1 MRLYGRVTL
10 AESAAQVARTYHCAA
25 RHAARHAAR
34 RHRPHYMT
42 RPPATPYLT
51 GLASAD
57 HNLGPGG
64 DMRMRAAAAALHT
77 LFNYDAL
84 NYYAKTRRERQ
95 REAGRGEGTKGGCAG
110 LRA

>member
-1 MRLYGRVTL
+1 MNSLDDKHHHFRWQYSPT
-10 AESAAQVARTYHCAA
+10 RTDSLPPLF
-25 RHAARHAAR
+25 AR